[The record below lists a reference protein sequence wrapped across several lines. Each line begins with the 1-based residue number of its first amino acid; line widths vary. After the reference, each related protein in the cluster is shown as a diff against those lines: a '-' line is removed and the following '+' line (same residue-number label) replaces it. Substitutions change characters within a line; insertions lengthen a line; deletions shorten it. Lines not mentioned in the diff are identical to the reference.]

1 MGNVTYDTDMLR
13 AINMFENVTGVDARE
28 CVIDEDKAYFVVP
41 EGKAGMAIGK
51 GGKVVQK
58 VQKKLNKD
66 VKVYEYSDNIGKF
79 LNNIV
84 PADIRGVDVDG
95 EGEEK
100 EVEIQVSRENK
111 GRVVGKN
118 GNKIDSIRDIL
129 ARTHDVDEVTVE

>member
-1 MGNVTYDTDMLR
+1 
-13 AINMFENVTGVDARE
+13 MFENVTGVDARE
-28 CVIDEDKAYFVVP
+28 CVITDNKAYFVVP

-84 PADIRGVDVDG
+84 PADIRGVDVEE

-118 GNKIDSIRDIL
+118 GNKIDSIRHIL
-129 ARTHDVDEVTVE
+129 ARTHNVDEVTVQ

>member
-1 MGNVTYDTDMLR
+1 MSNVTYDTEMLR
-13 AINMFENVTGVDARE
+13 TISMFENITGVDAVD
-28 CVIDEDKAYFVVP
+28 CVIEEDEAYFIVP

-51 GGKVVQK
+51 GGKVIQK
-58 VQKKLNKD
+58 VQRKLNKD

-84 PADIRGVDVDG
+84 PADIRGVDIEEHGD
-95 EGEEK
+95 EK

-129 ARTHDVDEVTVE
+129 ERTHNVDEVTVE